1 MRASYIPLAQSSNH
15 DTLYLLTFIS
25 QYMFVVYLMT
35 LPTSYYALSVVQFRT
50 SFLWNGAWRHWVD
63 RVVVSYSTFFMDISA
78 AEDGTTKLP
87 PNVGRQSPNEVAPSL
102 RRTETSSSDHVA
114 SNDR

>member
-1 MRASYIPLAQSSNH
+1 
-15 DTLYLLTFIS
+15 
-25 QYMFVVYLMT
+25 
-35 LPTSYYALSVVQFRT
+35 
-50 SFLWNGAWRHWVD
+50 
-63 RVVVSYSTFFMDISA
+63 MDIAA

-87 PNVGRQSPNEVAPSL
+87 PNVGRQSPNDVAPSL